1 MPLVNCPEC
10 GGPVSTD
17 AAACPH
23 CGFPSPARN
32 AAPPLPPARSG
43 VSAGWLVFGFLAVGA
58 LMVGILGWGVYRVVQ
73 RVDDRP
79 KQPEELVDFVDSAE
93 TGTRRG
99 SLDGSVPAAPA
110 APPASAPAAP
120 DAPGWQTPPAADPA
134 VDDEN
139 DPAIDDEKRGYELSA
154 VEVQPELLNRDEVA
168 AALSRNYPPLLRD
181 AGVTGTVTIR
191 MRIGRD
197 GVVDPATIEVV
208 STTHEA
214 FSDAAVRVAQ
224 RLRFR
229 PARYKG
235 EPVPVWVSLP
245 VTFQLQS

>member
-10 GGPVSTD
+10 GGSVSTD

-32 AAPPLPPARSG
+32 AAPPIAPARGG
-43 VSAGWLVFGFLAVGA
+43 VSAGWLIFGFLAVGVV
-58 LMVGILGWGVYRVVQ
+58 MVGLLGWGVYRVVQ
-73 RVDDRP
+73 RVDRATRR
-79 KQPEELVDFVDSAE
+79 PEELVDFVDSTE
-93 TGTRRG
+93 MRTRRG
-99 SLDGSVPAAPA
+99 AMADTVPFA
-110 APPASAPAAP
+110 APPAPFPTAPPAPDAAP
-120 DAPGWQTPPAADPA
+120 DGGMPPR
-134 VDDEN
+134 
-139 DPAIDDEKRGYELSA
+139 IGDDEKRTFELSE
-154 VEVQPELLNRDEVA
+154 VEEQPELINRDEVA

-197 GVVDPATIEVV
+197 GVVQPSSIQVES
-208 STTHEA
+208 STHDA
-214 FSDAAVRVAQ
+214 FSDAAVRVAE

-235 EPVPVWVSLP
+235 QPVPVRVTLP
-245 VTFQLQS
+245 VTFQLEN

>member
-1 MPLVNCPEC
+1 MAIIDCPEC
-10 GGPVSTD
+10 GGRVSTD

-32 AAPPLPPARSG
+32 AAPPVPAARRGLP
-43 VSAGWLVFGFLAVGA
+43 AGWLIFGFLAVGA
-58 LMVGILGWGVYRVVQ
+58 LMVGLLGWGVYRVVQ
-73 RVDDRP
+73 RVDERTRR
-79 KQPEELVDFVDSAE
+79 PEELVDFVDSTE
-93 TGTRRG
+93 MRTRPG
-99 SLDGSVPAAPA
+99 GMADSVSA
-110 APPASAPAAP
+110 APPADPPTTAPAPP
-120 DAPGWQTPPAADPA
+120 DVPAWQTPPDA
-134 VDDEN
+134 

-154 VEVQPELLNRDEVA
+154 VEVAPELLNRDEVA

-181 AGVTGTVTIR
+181 AGVAGTVTIR

-208 STTHEA
+208 NTTHEA

-235 EPVPVWVSLP
+235 EAVPVWVSLP
-245 VTFQLQS
+245 ITFQLET